1 MIDAFQ
7 RKSIVDDL
15 SFGYFVLLAIG
26 VGFGYVA
33 ARPPPTL
40 EGYAQSTPGSRNV
53 LAGALGGLCAALP
66 LLGFIWIF
74 GNFDLR
80 ATFTNVS
87 PAVVDQLTFEQSLP
101 LATVLVLVITVALG
115 TAGAAL
121 HFLPRALRKP
131 LFAGLMWI
139 VVFGL
144 AQSVILQILTGL
156 RIGFLGGLLYLPG
169 GALKPV
175 GAIGIGVVF
184 FLLYTGVDRYR
195 PRARATLQRV
205 GLLSDEEG
213 QRSPT
218 SRVVILAVIAVGFF
232 LLGALPQIL
241 GQFLS
246 DVFNLAGIFLLM
258 ALGLNIVVGFA
269 GLLDLGYVAFFAV
282 GAYTTA
288 VLTSPAA
295 PGFSPGLSFWGALPF
310 VIVAAIIAGV
320 IVGTPVLRM
329 RGDYLAIVTLGFGEI
344 ARILLVSDWL
354 TPIFGGA
361 QGITRIPNIQVGTVE
376 VVGTQSLLYLV
387 VGFILLAAYAS
398 WALQR
403 SRVGRAWMAMR
414 EDESVAEAMGINI
427 VATKLSAFVIGA
439 ILASF
444 AGALWAVRIG
454 SVFPNSFD
462 IIVSITVLAII
473 IVGGIASVPGV
484 MVGALMLV
492 ALPELLREFE
502 EFRFLIYGALLIFMM
517 VNRPEGFIPS
527 TRRARELHEE
537 EAEQDAW
544 LRAVV
549 ETQKQE
555 AQPASPDSG
564 WQLPEKG

>member
-1 MIDAFQ
+1 
-7 RKSIVDDL
+7 
-15 SFGYFVLLAIG
+15 
-26 VGFGYVA
+26 
-33 ARPPPTL
+33 
-40 EGYAQSTPGSRNV
+40 
-53 LAGALGGLCAALP
+53 
-66 LLGFIWIF
+66 
-74 GNFDLR
+74 
-80 ATFTNVS
+80 
-87 PAVVDQLTFEQSLP
+87 
-101 LATVLVLVITVALG
+101 
-115 TAGAAL
+115 
-121 HFLPRALRKP
+121 
-131 LFAGLMWI
+131 
-139 VVFGL
+139 
-144 AQSVILQILTGL
+144 
-156 RIGFLGGLLYLPG
+156 
-169 GALKPV
+169 
-175 GAIGIGVVF
+175 
-184 FLLYTGVDRYR
+184 
-195 PRARATLQRV
+195 
-205 GLLSDEEG
+205 
-213 QRSPT
+213 
-218 SRVVILAVIAVGFF
+218 VIAVALF
-232 LLGALPQIL
+232 LLGALPHIL
-241 GQFLS
+241 GPLLS
-246 DVFNLAGIFLLM
+246 DVCNLAGIFLLM

-310 VIVAAIIAGV
+310 VVAAAIIAGV

-387 VGFILLAAYAS
+387 VGFIVLAAYAS

-427 VATKLSAFVIGA
+427 VAAKLSAFVIGA

-462 IIVSITVLAII
+462 IIVSITVLAVI

-484 MVGALMLV
+484 MVGALVLV

-549 ETQKQE
+549 ETRKRE
-555 AQPASPDSG
+555 AQPASSDSG

>member
-1 MIDAFQ
+1 
-7 RKSIVDDL
+7 
-15 SFGYFVLLAIG
+15 
-26 VGFGYVA
+26 
-33 ARPPPTL
+33 
-40 EGYAQSTPGSRNV
+40 
-53 LAGALGGLCAALP
+53 
-66 LLGFIWIF
+66 
-74 GNFDLR
+74 
-80 ATFTNVS
+80 
-87 PAVVDQLTFEQSLP
+87 
-101 LATVLVLVITVALG
+101 VLVVVIAVATG
-115 TAGAAL
+115 TAGGAL
-121 HFLPRALRKP
+121 HFLPRVWRKP

-144 AQSVILQILTGL
+144 AQIVVQQVLRGM
-156 RIGFLGGLLYLPG
+156 RIGFLGELLYLPG
-169 GALKPV
+169 GALKLTGAAGV
-175 GAIGIGVVF
+175 GVFF
-184 FLLYTGVDRYR
+184 FLLYAGADRYR
-195 PRARATLQRV
+195 TKARASLQRV
-205 GLLSDEEG
+205 GLLPDELG
-213 QRSPT
+213 QRSPA
-218 SRVVILAVIAVGFF
+218 SRVVMLGAIAVAFF
-232 LLGALPQIL
+232 LLGALPQVL
-241 GQFLS
+241 GQLLS

-258 ALGLNIVVGFA
+258 ALGLNVVVGFA

-282 GAYTTA
+282 GAYTMA

-295 PGFSPGLSFWGALPF
+295 PGFSPGLSFWEALPF

-376 VVGTQSLLYLV
+376 VVGTQRLLYLV
-387 VGFILLAAYAS
+387 VGFIVFAAYAS

-427 VATKLSAFVIGA
+427 VAAKLSAFVIGA

-444 AGALWAVRIG
+444 AGSLWAVRIG

-462 IIVSITVLAII
+462 IVVSITVLVII

-484 MVGALMLV
+484 MVGALALV

-502 EFRFLIYGALLIFMM
+502 QFRFLIYGALLIFMM

-527 TRRARELHEE
+527 KRRARELHEDDV
-537 EAEQDAW
+537 EQDLW
-544 LRAVV
+544 LRAVA
-549 ETQKQE
+549 EKQKQE
-555 AQPASPDSG
+555 AQPSSDSG